1 MVPVMV
7 LGPLVVAVVGDQAH
21 HLSEVAAGCSGA
33 GDPRAVTTLILM
45 TVEVVRLV
53 AALVGVVRSGV
64 QAVVRATGMPT
75 SWSVWSLF
83 RRVWLTFG
91 PNSPPVI
98 PIPS

>member
-33 GDPRAVTTLILM
+33 EDLRAVTTLILM
-45 TVEVVRLV
+45 TGEAVRLV
-53 AALVGVVRSGV
+53 AALVGVVRPGV
-64 QAVVRATGMPT
+64 QVVVRATGIPT

-83 RRVWLTFG
+83 RRVWLMFG
-91 PNSPPVI
+91 PSNLPATPT
-98 PIPS
+98 PS